1 MLTTKNLQYLT
12 LEQAI
17 ADLTY
22 FAKNVALPFD
32 TNGSSNADKS
42 VSLTCNSLFL
52 SCYLHYEIALGTL
65 GRIIQWCSRGM
76 DRVNIS
82 WNLLGISRF
91 QCSSGS
97 DLWLCTRI
105 LPLLK
110 EYTDFRQWQ
119 YFVPVQQGM
128 PANCS
133 KDVSKVIDYIDNVLR
148 YGNESKKQEFK
159 DQFGLGA
166 LEHDDDFARSAL
178 SKYDFPLEHTDLSG
192 NQCSSKWPLAV
203 AVQ

>member
-1 MLTTKNLQYLT
+1 
-12 LEQAI
+12 
-17 ADLTY
+17 
-22 FAKNVALPFD
+22 
-32 TNGSSNADKS
+32 
-42 VSLTCNSLFL
+42 
-52 SCYLHYEIALGTL
+52 
-65 GRIIQWCSRGM
+65 
-76 DRVNIS
+76 
-82 WNLLGISRF
+82 
-91 QCSSGS
+91 
-97 DLWLCTRI
+97 
-105 LPLLK
+105 
-110 EYTDFRQWQ
+110 
-119 YFVPVQQGM
+119 M

-178 SKYDFPLEHTDLSG
+178 SKYDFTLEHTDLSG